1 MLKLV
6 SQNAFSEQ
14 LPYNRKKNSEIRNR
28 EHLAE
33 HEVDSLIKAAKNI
46 GRHGNR
52 DATLILMMY
61 HHALRVSEAVSL
73 KWEQLDF
80 TKGFFHVVRLKGG
93 IPSTHYL
100 SGLAMRM
107 LRRIRRDYPEDSYV
121 FCGERQGPLSA
132 RAAHKIVARAGRNA
146 NFPFS
151 IHPHMLRH
159 SAGFSLADDGEDIR
173 GIQAYM
179 GHSSISNTVRY
190 THLSTK
196 RFRHYR
202 FCKKV

>member
-6 SQNAFSEQ
+6 HQRAFSAE
-14 LPYNRKKNSEIRNR
+14 LPRKRKKNIELRSREYLSEQEIER
-28 EHLAE
+28 
-33 HEVDSLIKAAKNI
+33 LIKAAKST
-46 GRHGNR
+46 GRHKNR

-61 HHALRVSEAVSL
+61 HHALRVSEAVAL

-80 TKGFFHVVRLKGG
+80 DKGFFHVERLKGG
-93 IPSTHYL
+93 VPSKHYL
-100 SGLAMRM
+100 SVFAMRK
-107 LRRIRRDYPEDSYV
+107 LRRIRKDYPESRYV
-121 FCGERQGPLSA
+121 FCSERKQPLATRTA
-132 RAAHKIVARAGRNA
+132 RDIVARAGRLA
-146 NFPFS
+146 EFPFS

-159 SAGFSLADDGEDIR
+159 STGFCLADDGEDIR

-196 RFRHYR
+196 RFKDYR
-202 FCKKV
+202 FAKKN